1 MEIRFGASNA
11 RHGEPALD
19 RANSSR
25 FRAATK
31 ATVGDAA
38 TLWGWFM
45 IRIAR
50 SIPGLAPLLVM
61 LVTAARADVP
71 EHCRLSI
78 PADEAHGFV
87 PLPRGDV
94 FCPLIAD
101 PKSGHSFLSYQ
112 RERSS
117 VLEADFGA
125 VGIADQFALFRWGG
139 PNRGEGVQLGLAGA
153 VFAQFDLET
162 ASLDLINADYVI
174 GLPITWRLEGFS
186 TRLRMYHQSSHL
198 GDEFLLRNAIP
209 VARENL
215 SFEAAEWLLSQD
227 IGPLRLYGGAEY
239 LTRSEPDLD
248 PGVVHGGVELRPA
261 SHLVTI
267 GSFSSVHFVA
277 ALDVKAAEQED
288 WSASYSARAGFELS
302 RPHGREVAGRTWGVL
317 FEYYDGPSPYGQF
330 YRHEMKFFGIGLHFM
345 P

>member
-1 MEIRFGASNA
+1 MVRTA
-11 RHGEPALD
+11 RYLQLLTTLL
-19 RANSSR
+19 S
-25 FRAATK
+25 TI
-31 ATVGDAA
+31 ATVA
-38 TLWGWFM
+38 
-45 IRIAR
+45 
-50 SIPGLAPLLVM
+50 V
-61 LVTAARADVP
+61 ADVP
-71 EHCRLSI
+71 DHCRLSI
-78 PADEAHGFV
+78 PVDEARGFV
-87 PLPRGDV
+87 PFPRGDV

-125 VGIADQFALFRWGG
+125 VGIADQFGLFRWGG
-139 PNRGEGVQLGLAGA
+139 PHRGEGVQIGLAGA

-162 ASLDLINADYVI
+162 ASFDLINADYVI
-174 GLPITWRLEGFS
+174 GLPITWRREGFS
-186 TRLRMYHQSSHL
+186 TRMRLYHQSSHL
-198 GDEFLLRNAIP
+198 GDEFLLRNSIP
-209 VARENL
+209 VIRENL
-215 SFEAAEWLLSQD
+215 SFESAEWLLSQD
-227 IGPLRLYGGAEY
+227 IGPLRLYGGGEY

-248 PGVVHGGVELRPA
+248 AGIVHGGVELRPA
-261 SHLVTI
+261 SHLFTI

-302 RPHGREVAGRTWGVL
+302 RPHGREVAGRTWSLL

-330 YRHEMKFFGIGLHFM
+330 YRHDMEFFGIGLHFM